1 LTDFLF
7 INTIDNE
14 NSKLLQALLYSITP
28 LLTLLSGTHNAA
40 LFLVFLLQ
48 YHLFK
53 SWKNCL
59 QDKSP
64 LPSWLLGV
72 IMLCYCH
79 ASFFMTGHSNSIA
92 SVDLSNAYVGVEG
105 YNVIVIGVL
114 TFISNWSASLWWA
127 VASWSL
133 VTDSHEPIVEIPNKW
148 FSFIITQSSF
158 FSIALSSLSISVT
171 VLREHLF
178 IWTVFSPKYLYQVAW
193 NCLFHCVFQVFL
205 GTFIILFSCNP
216 STNQERDEIEMINLN
231 TEE

>member
-1 LTDFLF
+1 MTDFLF

-53 SWKNCL
+53 SWKDYL

-127 VASWSL
+127 VAGWSL
-133 VTDSHEPIVEIPNKW
+133 ITDSHEPIVEIPNKW

-205 GTFIILFSCNP
+205 GTFIILFSCNS